1 MMSKERRPSLFGALL
16 WTGLGLLFLLRN
28 LGIGLDA
35 WYLAGRYWP
44 LLLILL
50 GLGKVLDYLFHKQA
64 MSISVGEIMS
74 ILLLLLVGSAISRFS
89 ESDVGRMVRSM
100 PLRVGDTSLRPGQ
113 WIGESHAY
121 TDEIT
126 YPFESPV
133 PIYVE
138 NTYGSVTLSPGSD
151 REIHVRLKKRVYA
164 DESSAR
170 NIAGEIHIEGETVAR
185 SELPAGLNPE
195 AEQGKNVF
203 LIKTDR
209 DELNSRDYAFNTD
222 LEILVPKNSE
232 LHVNNTYG
240 EINASGLDGTLDLST
255 THRLLEVRDCTGKF
269 KISNS
274 YAESRLANLVGDLTM
289 AGRGRIYVD
298 NVRGDVNVSDEYSP
312 LEISNVDGKVV
323 VSSTEGNVMLEK
335 ITKAVVINGLG
346 TQVRA
351 SNLKDSLKITTSHR
365 NVDLSDI
372 DMDVSLDSSY
382 ANLKL
387 KDIRGNVDI
396 RSSYDNISAD
406 DIGGRLKLQARGSGM
421 RVNNVRGPLDVQTT
435 FKDVIVNDFAD
446 SCNISNEYAG
456 ISLSAANLGK
466 GDVNVKNR
474 NGKIDLFLPDNASC
488 SIEAVARNGRVDSDY
503 AGLEPGRNDGTV
515 GILKS
520 RLRSGVPKIMLNTDY
535 GNIRI
540 FRAREKEPSRLTGN

>member
-1 MMSKERRPSLFGALL
+1 MSKDRRPSLFGALL

-28 LGIGLDA
+28 LGIGLDF
-35 WYLAGRYWP
+35 WSLAGRYWP
-44 LLLILL
+44 ILLILL

-64 MSISVGEIMS
+64 MSVSVGEIIG
-74 ILLLLLVGSAISRFS
+74 ILLLLLIGSAISRFS
-89 ESDVGRMVRSM
+89 ESDVGRMFRNM
-100 PLRVGDTSLRPGQ
+100 PLQVGDISLRPGQ

-121 TDEIT
+121 NEEIT
-126 YPFESPV
+126 YPLQAAV

-151 REIHVRLKKRVYA
+151 REIHIRLRKLVYA
-164 DESSAR
+164 EESRAK
-170 NIAGEIHIEGETVAR
+170 NIAAEIHVEGRPVTPG
-185 SELPAGLNPE
+185 ELPAGFKPE
-195 AEQGKNVF
+195 AESGRNVF

-209 DELNSRDYAFNTD
+209 DVLNPRNYVFNTD

-232 LHVNNTYG
+232 LHVNNAYG
-240 EINASGLDGTLDLST
+240 EIHASGLNGTLDLST
-255 THRLLEVRDCTGKF
+255 THRPLEVRDCTGKF

-274 YAESRLANLVGDLTM
+274 YAESRLTNLVGNLTLG
-289 AGRGRIYVD
+289 GRGRMYVE
-298 NVRGDVNVSDEYSP
+298 NIKGDIDVSNEYSP
-312 LEISNVDGKVV
+312 VEVFDVDGKVV
-323 VSSTEGNVMLEK
+323 VSSTEGNVRLER

-351 SNLKDSLKITTSHR
+351 SSLKDSLKAATSHR
-365 NVDLSDI
+365 DVELSDI
-372 DMDVSLDSSY
+372 ALDVSLESSY

-387 KDIRGNVDI
+387 NDIRGNVEI
-396 RSSYDNISAD
+396 HSSYDNISAD

-421 RVNNVRGPLDVQTT
+421 RVSNIRGPLDVQTT

-446 SCNISNEYAG
+446 SCNISNEYAA
-456 ISLSAANLGK
+456 ISLSTASLGK

-503 AGLEPGRNDGTV
+503 PGLEPDRNDGAR

-520 RLRSGVPKIMLNTDY
+520 KLRSGVPKIMLNTDY
-535 GNIRI
+535 SNIQI
-540 FRAREKEPSRLTGN
+540 FRTREK